1 MLKRAFVSLSFSSSK
16 KLQILQL
23 ESSKKKVKKFLSTDL
38 PDGLIQNLRVQDED
52 ALAKILKDLWKKTG
66 FREKSVGIVV
76 PESTTFT
83 KTISLPK
90 LITGELDEAV
100 RWQAYEFLPYR
111 PKEVVI
117 DWKIIKE
124 EELNYQ
130 ILIVAMQK
138 DILQGYV
145 RAASKAGL
153 FPLVVETPSLSLVR
167 ISDDVKEGRLVLY
180 ESFGE
185 AILLVAEGEKIIG
198 SSVVNIDDH
207 EEVVRMSKRMLRHY
221 EDLTVERVVVGGPK
235 IDQQIAKKLEKEL
248 GKQVIGIRQVVA
260 GMNQVQFHEYL
271 IPISLQLKDPAE
283 PADEATVNLLP
294 QDLVKKYEN
303 ERLKS
308 QIWSL
313 TLIVTLIVWI
323 CFFTSLGA
331 YMFLGQ
337 QVNAYKNNDLL
348 RRISPEKAQTISQIE
363 EINIVSKKT
372 LDIIKVSY
380 SPQTVINAIS
390 EARLDGVTINKY
402 NIDLEAGNI
411 VLIGRAATRQTLI
424 DFKKALEEYK
434 DFSLVQMPITSFE
447 KEADLE
453 FSMTFKYL
461 PMIGKKTK

>member
-1 MLKRAFVSLSFSSSK
+1 
-16 KLQILQL
+16 
-23 ESSKKKVKKFLSTDL
+23 
-38 PDGLIQNLRVQDED
+38 
-52 ALAKILKDLWKKTG
+52 
-66 FREKSVGIVV
+66 
-76 PESTTFT
+76 
-83 KTISLPK
+83 
-90 LITGELDEAV
+90 
-100 RWQAYEFLPYR
+100 
-111 PKEVVI
+111 
-117 DWKIIKE
+117 
-124 EELNYQ
+124 
-130 ILIVAMQK
+130 
-138 DILQGYV
+138 
-145 RAASKAGL
+145 
-153 FPLVVETPSLSLVR
+153 
-167 ISDDVKEGRLVLY
+167 
-180 ESFGE
+180 
-185 AILLVAEGEKIIG
+185 
-198 SSVVNIDDH
+198 
-207 EEVVRMSKRMLRHY
+207 
-221 EDLTVERVVVGGPK
+221 
-235 IDQQIAKKLEKEL
+235 
-248 GKQVIGIRQVVA
+248 
-260 GMNQVQFHEYL
+260 MNQVQFHEYL
-271 IPISLQLKDPAE
+271 IPISLQLKDPVE

-331 YMFLGQ
+331 YIFLGQ

-424 DFKKALEEYK
+424 DFKRALEEYK